1 MTEKEEADPFGP
13 ASSLKKVRKLSV
25 LLSEFFL
32 VILGCELFACC
43 LFNHVIPV
51 VEHTGTEDVVVDPL
65 SDFFVA
71 DIGIMSQIRA
81 FCHIVDDIMVHL

>member
-32 VILGCELFACC
+32 VILG
-43 LFNHVIPV
+43 
-51 VEHTGTEDVVVDPL
+51 
-65 SDFFVA
+65 
-71 DIGIMSQIRA
+71 
-81 FCHIVDDIMVHL
+81 